1 MKSAN
6 PEFRLDEGALTFWA
20 DELITSAHA
29 AEAIEV
35 LKLDVE
41 MHQESGAAYSS
52 LADAYALVGQKQLA
66 ISNYRKSLE
75 KDPLNTPAKRKI
87 KELEESGSK

>member
-41 MHQESGAAYSS
+41 MHQETGAAYSRS
-52 LADAYALVGQKQLA
+52 LTAWKVCIYNQ
-66 ISNYRKSLE
+66 
-75 KDPLNTPAKRKI
+75 T
-87 KELEESGSK
+87 SGARLYGRTSS